1 MLWLFLKAT
10 ERGGSVAK
18 FSWVAYTFLSALG
31 TYLFIYLILLNIA
44 FGLWLL
50 FAQTSLGE
58 RLKRERLRWAVS
70 LGVQVAVTALILWRA
85 NSQQHQIHW
94 LPPVDW
100 RTVPEVL
107 AGQVFWMAPAMAMV
121 ANGIILVYILGTQG
135 RSRSSRSTDAL
146 LTLSVSI
153 PTAIVLV
160 YSLVKTTIYDARY
173 FSYTAPMVAI
183 LLAAAIEKLFAR
195 RIAFAVTLV
204 LVLLAAPAYIEFR
217 TPSSKLTDWNSV
229 ATAVSRVKEPGDAI
243 LYGDYADPTPT
254 VSRIH
259 LAYPAAFDGLT
270 DLSLRK
276 PADKTWKLFDA
287 RKPVLSTASEWQKF
301 HRIVLI
307 EDGTH
312 SAADLRVMGEL
323 KKQGFEQSRL
333 IRLEP
338 ETVLVF
344 ARGN

>member
-1 MLWLFLKAT
+1 MPRLTWAATEARSYAFTALVAVSMLWLFLKAT

-217 TPSSKLTDWNSV
+217 TPSSKLTDWNRV
-229 ATAVSRVKEPGDAI
+229 ATAVSRVK
-243 LYGDYADPTPT
+243 
-254 VSRIH
+254 
-259 LAYPAAFDGLT
+259 
-270 DLSLRK
+270 
-276 PADKTWKLFDA
+276 
-287 RKPVLSTASEWQKF
+287 
-301 HRIVLI
+301 
-307 EDGTH
+307 
-312 SAADLRVMGEL
+312 
-323 KKQGFEQSRL
+323 
-333 IRLEP
+333 
-338 ETVLVF
+338 
-344 ARGN
+344 